1 MNTETL
7 DLESEYTITGEQ
19 IERFQSDGYIK
30 LKNVLSPEVIAHYQ
44 AEITKTVNALNQETR
59 EMNARDTYSKA
70 FLQIMNLW
78 RTNAVVEEF
87 IKSKRLWCPYY

>member
-30 LKNVLSPEVIAHYQ
+30 LKNVLSPRSLLT
-44 AEITKTVNALNQETR
+44 TKLRSQKPSTLLIR
-59 EMNARDTYSKA
+59 
-70 FLQIMNLW
+70 
-78 RTNAVVEEF
+78 
-87 IKSKRLWCPYY
+87 RLAK